1 MSHDALIRLAAVV
14 AAAALLAAPYWD
26 RISGWLSASSKAA
39 YAQRSAIGRIA
50 AAGLIL
56 AAAWGK
62 VPLPS
67 LPASPAV
74 PSVSV
79 ETPSV
84 EMQQL
89 VAPVADALKAVPA
102 GDRMLWA
109 ATWQKAGV
117 VVKGDGVTA
126 ETAFTD
132 TRSLRSF
139 TALAVDIAW
148 RRIGGKAPGSVAGL
162 RDAVEESYNACL
174 GLEVVP
180 VDAAMRDRY
189 DAFAKAIAW
198 AGVGKE

>member
-1 MSHDALIRLAAVV
+1 MNDDSVIRFAAVV
-14 AAAALLAAPYWD
+14 AAVALLAAPYWD
-26 RISGWLSASSKAA
+26 KLAGWLSKAA
-39 YAQRSAIGRIA
+39 EACYAERATLTRIA
-50 AAGLIL
+50 GALLLI

-62 VPLPS
+62 IPMPRM
-67 LPASPAV
+67 PAA
-74 PSVSV
+74 PSVTVDV

-89 VAPVADALKAVPA
+89 VKPVADALVALPA

-162 RDAVEESYNACL
+162 RDAVEEAYNACL
-174 GLEVVP
+174 GLKVVP